1 MAGCPAP
8 RHLICIEGVEPK
20 MFYTMNV
27 AGLKRDLPLCRVNDD
42 LYIGAFVIFG
52 DVELTVACA
61 RELLK
66 IAPEHDILI
75 TAESKGIPLVYE
87 MARQHGENRYLIA
100 RKAAKLYMKNVF
112 STEVTSITTENRQ
125 MLCIDQ
131 DDADFMA
138 RQARPDCGRRDL
150 HRRVPQGRRKAGQA
164 GRRQRGRQNGHSGR
178 GRRAGSP
185 RHPLPRKAPPLQS
198 RRLHQRL
205 TGAEW
210 RRKSWF
216 QKPGVHGN
224 ARRAFSAAKTH
235 QTAQPAEAWTVL
247 FFEKRNW
254 Q

>member
-8 RHLICIEGVEPK
+8 RHLTCFEGVEPK

-27 AGLKRDLPLCRVNDD
+27 AGLKRDLPLCRVNDE

-131 DDADFMA
+131 DDADFMRGKRVLIVDDVISTGESLKA
-138 RQARPDCGRRDL
+138 VEKLVKQAGGKVVGKMAILAEGAAQDRPDILYLEKLPLFNPDGTIK
-150 HRRVPQGRRKAGQA
+150 QG
-164 GRRQRGRQNGHSGR
+164 
-178 GRRAGSP
+178 
-185 RHPLPRKAPPLQS
+185 
-198 RRLHQRL
+198 
-205 TGAEW
+205 
-210 RRKSWF
+210 
-216 QKPGVHGN
+216 
-224 ARRAFSAAKTH
+224 
-235 QTAQPAEAWTVL
+235 
-247 FFEKRNW
+247 
-254 Q
+254 

>member
-1 MAGCPAP
+1 
-8 RHLICIEGVEPK
+8 

-27 AGLKRDLPLCRVNDD
+27 AGLKRDLPLCRVNDE

-66 IAPEHDILI
+66 IAPDHDILI

-131 DDADFMA
+131 DDADFMRGKRVLIVDDVISTGESLKA
-138 RQARPDCGRRDL
+138 VEKLVKQAGGNVVGKMAILAEGAAQDRPDILYLEKLPLFNPDGTIK
-150 HRRVPQGRRKAGQA
+150 QG
-164 GRRQRGRQNGHSGR
+164 
-178 GRRAGSP
+178 
-185 RHPLPRKAPPLQS
+185 
-198 RRLHQRL
+198 
-205 TGAEW
+205 
-210 RRKSWF
+210 
-216 QKPGVHGN
+216 
-224 ARRAFSAAKTH
+224 
-235 QTAQPAEAWTVL
+235 
-247 FFEKRNW
+247 
-254 Q
+254 